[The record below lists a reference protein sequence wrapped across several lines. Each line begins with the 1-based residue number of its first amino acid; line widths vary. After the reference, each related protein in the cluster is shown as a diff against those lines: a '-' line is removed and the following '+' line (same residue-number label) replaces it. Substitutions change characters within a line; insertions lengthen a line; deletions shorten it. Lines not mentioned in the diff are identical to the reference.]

1 MLRTE
6 TIERDTFKLL
16 MALMQ
21 DAKLESFILVGGTA
35 LALYMGHRRSIDLD
49 LFSRHPFDVLALE
62 KHLKDTYDFEIQNP
76 KQKSEATLVGFIN
89 HIKVDCIRYDYPLVK
104 PVYVH
109 DGIRLYSEHDIA
121 AMKLTAISQS
131 GTRLKDF
138 VDIAFQS
145 TKISLNEMLDV
156 FEIKYHKTNK
166 ISAVKGLTYFDDID
180 FSAKIELISGQF
192 KWKSIEKRL
201 IEMIKY
207 PQKVF
212 LQPPVPIKN

>member
-6 TIERDTFKLL
+6 TIERETFELL
-16 MALMQ
+16 IALMQ
-21 DAKLESFILVGGTA
+21 DAKLERFILVGGTA
-35 LALYMGHRRSIDLD
+35 LALYLGHRKSIDLD
-49 LFSRHPFDVLALE
+49 LFSRQPFDVLALE
-62 KHLKDTYDFEIQNP
+62 KHLKDTYNFEIQNP
-76 KQKSEATLVGFIN
+76 KHQSEATLIGFIN
-89 HIKVDCIRYDYPLVK
+89 NIKVDFIRYDYPLVK
-104 PVYVH
+104 PEYAQG
-109 DGIRLYSEHDIA
+109 DIRLCSEHDIA
-121 AMKLTAISQS
+121 AMKLTAISQN

-138 VDIAFQS
+138 VDIAYLS
-145 TKISLNEMLDV
+145 TKIALKEMLDV
-156 FEIKYHKTNK
+156 FEIKYPKTNK

-201 IEMIKY
+201 LEMIKY